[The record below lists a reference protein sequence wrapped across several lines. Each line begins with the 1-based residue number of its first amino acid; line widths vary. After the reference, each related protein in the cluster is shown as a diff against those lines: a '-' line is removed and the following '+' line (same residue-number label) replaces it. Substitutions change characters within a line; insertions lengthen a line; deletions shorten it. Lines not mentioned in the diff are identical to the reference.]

1 VQHQFGVR
9 LRQLRR
15 ESGLLQRDLERVLN
29 VGPGVASQYE
39 RGLREPGF
47 DLLLAVADYF
57 DVTVDF
63 LLGRPGAERLPE
75 RPLDKRRSF
84 MFH

>member
-1 VQHQFGVR
+1 MHHQFGPR

-15 ESGLLQRDLERVLN
+15 ERGLLQRDLERVLN

-47 DLLLAVADYF
+47 DLLLVIADYF
-57 DVTVDF
+57 DVTVDS
-63 LLGRPGAERLPE
+63 LLGRSEPGGHGTEVVRIPRKIVL
-75 RPLDKRRSF
+75 
-84 MFH
+84 